1 MLKVSYVTKTKTRT
15 LTLEAWTLIVTKS
28 LSMKVFV
35 AATSFFGVSAKSCGL
50 KNGSRLF
57 G

>member
-1 MLKVSYVTKTKTRT
+1 MLKASYVTKTKTRT

-35 AATSFFGVSAKSCGL
+35 ATTSFFGVSAKSCEL
-50 KNGSRLF
+50 KNGSRLL

>member
-15 LTLEAWTLIVTKS
+15 LTLEALTLIVTKS

-50 KNGSRLF
+50 KNGSRLL

>member
-1 MLKVSYVTKTKTRT
+1 MSYETKTKIRT
-15 LTLEAWTLIVTKS
+15 LTLKTLTLIVKKS

-35 AATSFFGVSAKSCGL
+35 ATTSFFGVSAKRCGL
-50 KNGSRLF
+50 KSGSKLF